1 MYLTCP
7 QAFKETNRR
16 EKKAALKVINFK
28 ISLELNRRQ
37 IL

>member
-7 QAFKETNRR
+7 QAFKETNSS
-16 EKKAALKVINFK
+16 EKKTALDVINFK